1 MVVLTLAH
9 AEMVPIKDPM
19 VMAVMERLIVCYF
32 TCCVWYCFG
41 FILFS
46 YLPLDCIQQSAV
58 WVMVVQTLAHVKIV
72 SIKDLLVMSVVEGL
86 MVCYYTCCVWY
97 YFGFILFSYVP
108 LDCM

>member
-9 AEMVPIKDPM
+9 VEMVLIKDPM

-46 YLPLDCIQQSAV
+46 YLPLDYTAV
-58 WVMVVQTLAHVKIV
+58 GGVGNGGTDAGSREDCVNKGSDSDGRGGGSDGM
-72 SIKDLLVMSVVEGL
+72 LLYLLRLVLFWIHSVL
-86 MVCYYTCCVWY
+86 
-97 YFGFILFSYVP
+97 ILIS
-108 LDCM
+108 